1 MLFAAA
7 VLAGAVA
14 STLMSGPAA
23 LAQKSD
29 EPETLAAK
37 GKRPNIVLIVS
48 DDQPISSFRRDV
60 MPRTFQNL
68 VRPGVEFT
76 DAVDAEPLCCPSRA
90 TMITGQYGHNTNVL
104 SNRPGYSDL
113 RKKRNVLPVWLRQAG
128 YRTIHVGKWLHGY
141 DDVAGSKP
149 APGWDRWVAQMDP
162 RAYYDYKLSVQGRVR
177 RYGTD
182 PSDNIT
188 KVINDFGVKYLHKE
202 LRRKAPVYMQL
213 DEYSPHGGGPKKVG
227 NNDRCTAAAR
237 PENRDRRKFKGVGA
251 PRTAAFNEA
260 DVSDKPFFAARKP
273 LDSHDQRRL
282 DRRYRCTLQSLVGLD
297 RGVRRM
303 VQTVKRSGEMG
314 NTVFI
319 FLTDNG
325 YLFGEHRVKDGKA
338 RFYEPSI
345 RTPLILRLPKRFGD
359 TSGVKSDATVASV
372 DLAPTILDLARA
384 EPCIHGDRRCRR
396 MDGRSV
402 MPAALG
408 DESAFANRG
417 IVIEMDERDPGD
429 PRATSCAFSAIR
441 TSEAV
446 YAEHTSV
453 PDPRDGICQ
462 PGLVKEMYDLAND
475 PQQLENVAQ
484 SNDPR
489 IAALRTQLEARLHRL
504 QDCTGVAG
512 RDKPKSRPFCE

>member
-1 MLFAAA
+1 
-7 VLAGAVA
+7 
-14 STLMSGPAA
+14 
-23 LAQKSD
+23 
-29 EPETLAAK
+29 
-37 GKRPNIVLIVS
+37 
-48 DDQPISSFRRDV
+48 
-60 MPRTFQNL
+60 MPRTFRTL

-90 TMITGQYGHNTNVL
+90 TMLTGQYGHNTNVL

-113 RKKRNVLPVWLRQAG
+113 VDKHSVLPVWLRHAG

-141 DDVAGSKP
+141 DDVAGSAV

-162 RAYYDYKLSVQGRVR
+162 RAYYRYKLSVQGRVR
-177 RYGTD
+177 HFGTD
-182 PSDNIT
+182 PADNVT
-188 KVINDFGVKYLHKE
+188 KVINDYGAKYLRQE

-237 PENRDRRKFKGVGA
+237 PENRDRDLFKGVGA
-251 PRTAAFNEA
+251 PRTAAFNE
-260 DVSDKPFFAARKP
+260 DDMSDKPFFAQHQK
-273 LDSHDQRRL
+273 LDDHEQRRL
-282 DRRYRCTLQSLVGLD
+282 DRRYRCTLQSLRGLD
-297 RGVRRM
+297 RGVNKM
-303 VQTVKRSGEMG
+303 VSVAKRAGELG

-345 RTPLILRLPKRFGD
+345 RTPLIMRLPPRYGD
-359 TSGVKSDATVASV
+359 TADVESDATVASV

-384 EPCIHGDRRCRR
+384 DPCIRHDSHCRR
-396 MDGRSV
+396 MDGRSMLPV
-402 MPAALG
+402 VFG
-408 DESAFANRG
+408 DDSDFRNRG
-417 IVIEMDERDPGD
+417 IIIEMDERDPGD

-441 TSEAV
+441 TGDAV

-453 PDPRDGICQ
+453 PDPHDGICQ
-462 PGLVKEMYDLAND
+462 PGLVKEMYDLDAD
-475 PQQLENVAQ
+475 PQQLDNVSQ

-489 IAALRTQLEARLHRL
+489 ITALRTELAARLARL
-504 QDCTGVAG
+504 QKCSGVAG
-512 RDKPKSRPFCE
+512 RDAPRSKPFCE